1 MFKSSCGPLQ
11 LMKPRFLG
19 AVLACLSLSACLNV
33 SPPPLQQDLPAAW
46 QQQPKQM
53 AEAPPPV
60 DLQGWWKSFKDPV
73 LDELVRA
80 AMEQNL
86 GVAQAQSRLRQSR
99 LLAHESKVAYLPNVA
114 AGAHSVDSPSGE
126 KSYLQLTLGAVWD
139 LGLFG
144 LKDAAKLRSQGE
156 IERAVADVQAA
167 RVTVVAEIVRN
178 YIELRAA
185 QAQIDS
191 TTTLSAVDDE
201 LVSLSDARI
210 DAHLMA
216 RVGKEPVLKRQQ
228 QNKLALA
235 GQKLAELRAAQALA
249 VLLGKTE
256 PDPSWFQAAPQPLAP
271 EIRLTQVP
279 ADLLR
284 TRPEIW
290 RAEAEVNAAAGEAGI
305 ARAHL
310 YPHVALGTSYLLAY
324 DLSDR
329 QRSHFDIFPLIGPAI
344 DIPVFDFGGR
354 KASSDAAKEA
364 LQAAVLAYRQTLV
377 EAVGQTEVA
386 LAALN
391 YQHIVLNQAE
401 DDVGAFKD
409 QAQRQAAL
417 IKLGVS
423 SPYERALFRREQLQ
437 ADAALID
444 ARAAQAMAVVTLYKA
459 LGGAPLPDA
468 KEAP

>member
-1 MFKSSCGPLQ
+1 M
-11 LMKPRFLG
+11 
-19 AVLACLSLSACLNV
+19 SLSACLSV
-33 SPPPLQQDLPAAW
+33 SPPPLQKDLPAAW
-46 QQQPKQM
+46 QQQPEQTV
-53 AEAPPPV
+53 EAPPPV
-60 DLQGWWKSFKDPV
+60 DLQGWWKSFNDPV

-86 GVAQAQSRLRQSR
+86 GLAQAQSRLRQSR

-114 AGAHSVDSPSGE
+114 AGAHSIDNPSGE
-126 KSYLQLTLGAVWD
+126 KSYLQLTLSAVWD

-144 LKDAAKLRSQGE
+144 MKDGAKLRSQAE

-167 RVTVVAEIVRN
+167 RVNMVAEIVRN

-185 QAQIDS
+185 QAQMAFI
-191 TTTLSAVDDE
+191 TTLSGVDDE
-201 LVSLSDARI
+201 LVSLTDARI
-210 DAHLMA
+210 DAHLTA
-216 RVGKEPVLKRQQ
+216 RIGKEPVLKRQQ

-235 GQKLAELRAAQALA
+235 GQKFSELRAAQAIA
-249 VLLGKTE
+249 VLLGKPE
-256 PDPSWFQAAPQPLAP
+256 PDPAWFQAAPQPLAP
-271 EIRLTQVP
+271 DFKLTQLP

-290 RAEAEVNAAAGEAGI
+290 RAEADVNAAAGEAGI

-310 YPHVALGTSYLLAY
+310 YPRVALGTSYLLAY
-324 DLSDR
+324 DLSTR
-329 QRSHFDIFPLIGPAI
+329 HRNHFDIFPLIGPAI

-364 LQAAVLAYRQTLV
+364 LQAAVLAYRQALV

-391 YQHIVLNQAE
+391 YQRIALNQAE
-401 DDVGAFKD
+401 DEVGSFKD

-417 IKLGVS
+417 IKLGTS
-423 SPYERALFRREQLQ
+423 SPYERALFQREQLQ

-459 LGGAPLPDA
+459 MGGAPLPDA
-468 KEAP
+468 KETP

>member
-1 MFKSSCGPLQ
+1 M
-11 LMKPRFLG
+11 
-19 AVLACLSLSACLNV
+19 
-33 SPPPLQQDLPAAW
+33 
-46 QQQPKQM
+46 
-53 AEAPPPV
+53 PPPV
-60 DLQGWWKSFKDPV
+60 DLQGWWKSFNDPV
-73 LDELVRA
+73 LDDLVRA
-80 AMEQNL
+80 AMDQNL
-86 GVAQAQSRLRQSR
+86 GLAQAQSRLRQAR
-99 LLAHESKVAYLPNVA
+99 LLAHESRVAYLPNVM
-114 AGAHSVDSPSGE
+114 AGAHSVDNPSGE
-126 KSYLQLTLGAVWD
+126 KSYFQLTLNAVWD

-144 LKDAAKLRSQGE
+144 MKDAAKLRSQGE
-156 IERAVADVQAA
+156 IQRALADVQAA
-167 RVTVVAEIVRN
+167 RVNVVAEIVRN

-185 QAQIDS
+185 QAQIAS

-201 LVSLSDARI
+201 LANLTEVRI

-216 RVGKEPVLKRQQ
+216 RIGKEPVLKRQQ

-235 GQKLAELRAAQALA
+235 GQKLAELRAAQAIA

-256 PDPSWFQAAPQPLAP
+256 PDPAWFQAASQPLAP
-271 EIRLTQVP
+271 DFKLTQLP

-290 RAEAEVNAAAGEAGI
+290 RAEADVNAAAGEAGI

-324 DLSDR
+324 DLSTR
-329 QRSHFDIFPLIGPAI
+329 QRSHFDFFPLIGPAI

-354 KASSDAAKEA
+354 KASSDAANEA
-364 LQAAVLAYRQTLV
+364 LQASVLAYRQALV
-377 EAVGQTEVA
+377 ETVGQTEVA
-386 LAALN
+386 LATLN
-391 YQHIVLNQAE
+391 YQCTVLNQAE

-423 SPYERALFRREQLQ
+423 SPYERALFQREQLQ
-437 ADAALID
+437 ADATLID
-444 ARAAQAMAVVTLYKA
+444 ARAAQAMAIVTLYKA
-459 LGGAPLPDA
+459 IGGAPLPEA